1 MTMRNSFIPYEVG
14 LRLHTESIE
23 TIINALLEKQETLY
37 SQALSATDDFE
48 KERCFDDLADWNYE
62 LIKLAELLLVDIS
75 HWVEREM
82 KRLVAALPD
91 KFSTKKISSMDYMK
105 SRNLFSDKTGV
116 DLEKIPGDFE
126 LYVLRLFANCWKHNA
141 NPKPSEKLCKDL
153 NINTD
158 PALIVG
164 LLTSKEVSKSL
175 GSLLNLTEENSK
187 HYEINIVRAYAMCA
201 YNYLTTLEQKLN

>member
-75 HWVEREM
+75 HWVKREM
-82 KRLVAALPD
+82 KRLVAALPEN
-91 KFSTKKISSMDYMK
+91 FSTKKISYME

-116 DLEKIPGDFE
+116 DLKKIPGDFE
-126 LYVLRLFANCWKHNA
+126 LNVLRLFANCWKHNA

-175 GSLLNLTEENSK
+175 GSLLNLTEGNSK

-201 YNYLTTLEQKLN
+201 YDYLTTLEQKLN

>member
-91 KFSTKKISSMDYMK
+91 SSSTKNINYDKIRK
-105 SRNLFSDKTGV
+105 LFSYKAGV
-116 DLEKIPGDFE
+116 ELKQIPGYFE
-126 LYVLRLFANCWKHNA
+126 LNILRLFANCWKHDA
-141 NPKPSEKLCKDL
+141 NPKPSEELCKYL

-164 LLTSKEVSKSL
+164 LLTSKEVSKSF